1 MKDSSMDSEAE
12 EKLIFFYHPDHL
24 GSTSYV
30 TDADGNIAQHVEY
43 IPYGEVFVEERNSQ
57 FSTNY
62 LFNAKELDNETG
74 LYYYGARYLDPTGAM
89 WLSVDPLFEKYAGM
103 SPYNYCAGNPV
114 KMVDPDGREL
124 KDIFKGAIAAINDNI
139 MLGVG
144 DYRGR
149 MGRQAVDAS
158 DYNLGLIIGDGLSM
172 LIGSGEM
179 MSGIGMMA
187 QGSAVVAVSVSGGV
201 TAPVAVAGAG
211 EVVAGAALAEHG
223 YFMAAQGASN
233 LANKKGHLPESSST
247 VSGSKSSSSESIP
260 SKTLWKNE
268 KFHMDVEKP
277 KGRQGQIHIQDHKKI
292 NGYIEKATFFL
303 RILKLENMMC
313 QLREK
318 LRNYWI
324 THKYK
329 KHLKR
334 DLNTYMNDYGWI

>member
-1 MKDSSMDSEAE
+1 
-12 EKLIFFYHPDHL
+12 
-24 GSTSYV
+24 
-30 TDADGNIAQHVEY
+30 
-43 IPYGEVFVEERNSQ
+43 
-57 FSTNY
+57 
-62 LFNAKELDNETG
+62 
-74 LYYYGARYLDPTGAM
+74 
-89 WLSVDPLFEKYAGM
+89 
-103 SPYNYCAGNPV
+103 
-114 KMVDPDGREL
+114 
-124 KDIFKGAIAAINDNI
+124 
-139 MLGVG
+139 
-144 DYRGR
+144 
-149 MGRQAVDAS
+149 
-158 DYNLGLIIGDGLSM
+158 
-172 LIGSGEM
+172 